1 MRVKNPIEEFLLSV
15 NHLNIFRLSR
25 ISQTKTKFIQMD
37 LQAAEDYAFTHTT
50 EDSELIKEL
59 IDESEE
65 KLEFTDMLSGRVVGR
80 LLSILISISGA
91 TRVLEIGT
99 FTGYS
104 ALTMAEVLPEDGE
117 LFTCEYNE
125 RYEGIARKF
134 FDKREIGS
142 KITLVMGRALETIP
156 SIKGDFDFVFL
167 DADKINYPD
176 YYRMIL
182 PRLRQGGIMVVDN
195 VFWDGEA
202 IAGKGEKGEAID
214 RLNAMISED
223 EAVEQ
228 VMLTVRDGLTI
239 LRKK

>member
-1 MRVKNPIEEFLLSV
+1 MSV

-25 ISQTKTKFIQMD
+25 ISQTKTKFAQMD

-59 IDESEE
+59 IAESEE

-80 LLSILISISGA
+80 LLSIFIAISGA
-91 TRVLEIGT
+91 ERVLEIGT

-104 ALTMAEVLPEDGE
+104 ALTMAEALPENGE

-125 RYEGIARKF
+125 RYESIARKF
-134 FDKREIGS
+134 FNKSEVGS

-156 SIKGDFDFVFL
+156 NISGSFDFVFL

-182 PRLRQGGIMVVDN
+182 PRLRQGGVMVVDN

-202 IAGKGEKGEAID
+202 IAGEGEKGEAID